1 MSKSTQH
8 KIRNRRL
15 AINDSQWAAGLH
27 IHLWVSNPLVITFH
41 FHVLVCMLQNV
52 VTDMRTSYDLQNNPA
67 RQDEAY
73 CSYFTSEREVTG
85 LAYIVPCRAVTL
97 TEVFLLHFTCCCR
110 GQCKVRFLRF
120 PSFIQREFATTQI
133 TELDLFVLSVIS
145 LVNEQ
150 SVWHTIVA
158 Q

>member
-15 AINDSQWAAGLH
+15 AINDSQRAAGLH

-73 CSYFTSEREVTG
+73 CSYFTSERGHGTC
-85 LAYIVPCRAVTL
+85 LHRTL
-97 TEVFLLHFTCCCR
+97 QSGHSEVFLLHFTCCCR

-158 Q
+158 R

>member
-15 AINDSQWAAGLH
+15 AINDSQRAAGLH

-73 CSYFTSEREVTG
+73 CSYFTSERGHRTC
-85 LAYIVPCRAVTL
+85 LHRTL
-97 TEVFLLHFTCCCR
+97 QSGHSEVFLLHFTCCCR

-158 Q
+158 R